1 MLYLFVVKQEG
12 EYQYIFDGNF
22 MRIEIIDSVKE
33 QKLEQLFDNHM
44 SNNYYLIL
52 LWLNII

>member
-1 MLYLFVVKQEG
+1 
-12 EYQYIFDGNF
+12 

-44 SNNYYLIL
+44 SNNYYLSL
-52 LWLNII
+52 L